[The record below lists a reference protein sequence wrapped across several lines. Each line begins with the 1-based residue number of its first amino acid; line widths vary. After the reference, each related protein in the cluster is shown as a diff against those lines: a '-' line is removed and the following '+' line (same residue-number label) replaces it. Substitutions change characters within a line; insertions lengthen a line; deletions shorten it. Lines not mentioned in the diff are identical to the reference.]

1 MFMNAVMVSGDVQ
14 ESVFYDQTT
23 GAQKPQFVVNM
34 TVLDADTDEKFECQ
48 VTEGFQLL
56 EALKKAKNDGEPV
69 DVLRQIADQLRAQLP
84 PKFTPMQL
92 QVLRFKGKQVAFIKL
107 VCRLLSIGATA

>member
-1 MFMNAVMVSGDVQ
+1 MFLNAVMLSGDVQ
-14 ESVFYDQTT
+14 ESVFYDQGT
-23 GAQKPQFVVNM
+23 GAEKPQWAVNL

-48 VTEGFQLL
+48 VIEGFQLL
-56 EALKKAKNDGEPV
+56 GDLKEAKNKGAHV

-92 QVLRFKGKQVAFIKL
+92 QVLRFKGKQ
-107 VCRLLSIGATA
+107 